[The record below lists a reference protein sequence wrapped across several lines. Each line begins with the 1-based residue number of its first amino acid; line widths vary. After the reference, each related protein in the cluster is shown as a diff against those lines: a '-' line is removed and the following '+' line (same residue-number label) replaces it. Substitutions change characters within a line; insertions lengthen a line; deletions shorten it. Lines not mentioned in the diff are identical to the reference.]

1 MNGEKIE
8 KILREICF
16 KIRVKGRE
24 ALKEYA
30 ITPAKFDVLQR
41 LYFGGPQTMSTLSQS
56 LGIAKSTAT
65 GLIKRLEKEG
75 FVERGVNSNDK
86 RVVFVRITD
95 IGIDVINSVI
105 RRRIEFVNEVMKF
118 FSPEENARFEE
129 LLIKFDEKVLEL
141 TEKNG

>member
-8 KILREICF
+8 KILREVCF

-24 ALKEYA
+24 ALREYA

-56 LGIAKSTAT
+56 LGIAKSTTT

-75 FVERGVNSNDK
+75 FVEREVNNDDK
-86 RVVFVRITD
+86 RVVFVRITQK
-95 IGIDVINSVI
+95 GVNVINSVI
-105 RRRIEFVNEVMKF
+105 RRRIEFVSEVMKV
-118 FSPEENARFEE
+118 FSFEENSKFEE
-129 LLIKFDEKVLEL
+129 LLVKFDEKVLEL
-141 TEKNG
+141 TDKNG